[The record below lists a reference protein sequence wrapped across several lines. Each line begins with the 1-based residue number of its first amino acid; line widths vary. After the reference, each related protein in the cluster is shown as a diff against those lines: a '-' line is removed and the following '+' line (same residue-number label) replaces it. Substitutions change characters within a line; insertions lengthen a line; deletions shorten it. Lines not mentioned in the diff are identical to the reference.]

1 MGRDCLFIVFRL
13 DQEASRELTMLEFLV
28 FLRDAFVALLLS
40 WVGIDEKA
48 DDKKPAD
55 NPEPVKTQLIA
66 PSPKLY

>member
-1 MGRDCLFIVFRL
+1 
-13 DQEASRELTMLEFLV
+13 MLEFLV

-48 DDKKPAD
+48 DDNQSAD